1 MTDILGKEELENN
14 KNTWENYRETIP
26 IFPENFWL
34 FSNNKEGNL
43 WRAIIVDVL
52 KWYGITKKVLKTFR
66 LP

>member
-52 KWYGITKKVLKTFR
+52 K
-66 LP
+66 